1 MTATARTK
9 SVRPRFEP
17 CLPLRFQRIDDTSL
31 QGPVTQHWNPE
42 WPLLPVGLRDVNTL
56 DRTGLPRGPLAVN
69 FHRKGRLGRRGQRP
83 LPVDTRRRASCI
95 ALRDPPHAD
104 KRVGAGAEHQLLQ
117 IADLLDVP
125 SLRRREDPLAQT
137 PYVILSGTPTHG
149 VPHER
154 IVLGSVHHD
163 ATARGRSHLLPRFGV
178 QLVPRFRC
186 LGHRVLHRLTRPTS
200 APFRVGQRP
209 YPAGYPERPLEE
221 RSPRP
226 GFPTPFGRR
235 HSLLGPSHSR

>member
-1 MTATARTK
+1 MSWIESAPAHIPAIRLIVLRSAFAPLSVGTK
-9 SVRPRFEP
+9 TCADTKPKGPADSASAMSGTRPADAIRFGSSNASEPDVRLSPHPAQASPVSVSGF
-17 CLPLRFQRIDDTSL
+17 LR
-31 QGPVTQHWNPE
+31 
-42 WPLLPVGLRDVNTL
+42 
-56 DRTGLPRGPLAVN
+56 
-69 FHRKGRLGRRGQRP
+69 
-83 LPVDTRRRASCI
+83 
-95 ALRDPPHAD
+95 
-104 KRVGAGAEHQLLQ
+104 
-117 IADLLDVP
+117 

-137 PYVILSGTPTHG
+137 PYVILGGTPTHG

-209 YPAGYPERPLEE
+209 YPAGYPGRPLEE

-226 GFPTPFGRR
+226 GFPTPFGCR